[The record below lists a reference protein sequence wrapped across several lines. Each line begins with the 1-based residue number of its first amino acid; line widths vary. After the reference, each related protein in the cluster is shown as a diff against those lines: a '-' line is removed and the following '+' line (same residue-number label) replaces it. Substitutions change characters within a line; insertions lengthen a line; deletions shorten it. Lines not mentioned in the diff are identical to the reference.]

1 VKKLIVGDGEDQE
14 RAAYFLLK
22 KLGYENLAILEGGMP
37 AFNGTILAPASFVST
52 GSRWDGD
59 VKRFRDGAK
68 TEILKQMQAA
78 KAGGAKKQKVEKK
91 VQGGC

>member
-1 VKKLIVGDGEDQE
+1 MGDTEQQE
-14 RAAYFLLK
+14 RSAYFLLR
-22 KLGYENLAILEGGMP
+22 KLGFENLAILEGGIP
-37 AFNGTILAPASFVST
+37 AFNGTILAPASFVSA

-78 KAGGAKKQKVEKK
+78 KAGGAKKPKVVKK